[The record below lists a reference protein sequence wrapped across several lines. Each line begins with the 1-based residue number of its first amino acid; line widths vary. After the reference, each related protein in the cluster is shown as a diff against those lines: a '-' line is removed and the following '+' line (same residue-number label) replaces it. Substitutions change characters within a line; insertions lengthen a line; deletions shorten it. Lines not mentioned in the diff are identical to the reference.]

1 MTQAFNQQADF
12 KLQKMAQKIEYCEVC
27 KSSNDIRFDVWTNF
41 FVCKVCKSS
50 GNVFCYVKLKP
61 KILKLK
67 PKILKLQPKILKLQ
81 SKIPRYKTSKTISLD
96 SFMMKKNLW
105 MWKLFAM
112 KKLLM
117 DTKQCTVELP
127 KQGFQVFQDHYQ
139 E

>member
-105 MWKLFAM
+105 M
-112 KKLLM
+112 
-117 DTKQCTVELP
+117 
-127 KQGFQVFQDHYQ
+127 
-139 E
+139 